1 MRRMNRIMIARRP
14 LTVYV
19 LWVVSVCGE
28 LKAGAARER
37 GGIQKAVYGF
47 VGIP

>member
-28 LKAGAARER
+28 LRRER
-37 GGIQKAVYGF
+37 LGSGGAYRKRYMVS
-47 VGIP
+47 